1 MRPVTSPASARPRQE
16 SSPNGRQLSSLISGE
31 RPNGQF
37 DEPSDLL
44 RADKA
49 DFGSSRIRRWFGRDW
64 TSY

>member
-1 MRPVTSPASARPRQE
+1 MHRERPHPPTFPCGSVEVTF
-16 SSPNGRQLSSLISGE
+16 LSGQ

-44 RADKA
+44 LADKA
-49 DFGSSRIRRWFGRDW
+49 EFGTSRIRRWFGRDW

>member
-1 MRPVTSPASARPRQE
+1 MISNAEDHQPSLGVEVTFLTGQ
-16 SSPNGRQLSSLISGE
+16 

-44 RADKA
+44 LADKA
-49 DFGSSRIRRWFGRDW
+49 EFETSRIRRWFARDW